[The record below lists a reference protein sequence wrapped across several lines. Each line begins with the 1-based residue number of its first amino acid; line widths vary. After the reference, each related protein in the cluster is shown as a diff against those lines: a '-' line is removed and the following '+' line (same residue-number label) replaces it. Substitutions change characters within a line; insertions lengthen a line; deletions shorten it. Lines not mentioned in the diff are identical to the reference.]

1 MNFFCRYNAMGAALP
16 EGKVIRFFIL
26 EIVHFTFHVKGVK
39 LFTWGDGEVFD
50 FLKQS
55 RNTKRATQIK
65 VALSI
70 YYLSNLRSNV
80 KRMGDM

>member
-1 MNFFCRYNAMGAALP
+1 MWMIAKCAM
-16 EGKVIRFFIL
+16 KDIRS
-26 EIVHFTFHVKGVK
+26 
-39 LFTWGDGEVFD
+39 
-50 FLKQS
+50 LKQS